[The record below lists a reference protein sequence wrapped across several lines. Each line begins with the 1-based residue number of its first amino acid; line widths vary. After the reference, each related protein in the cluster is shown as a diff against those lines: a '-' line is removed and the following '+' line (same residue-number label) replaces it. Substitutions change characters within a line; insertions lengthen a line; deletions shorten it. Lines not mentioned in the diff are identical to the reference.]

1 MIRLIATAA
10 TAGLLLAGCQSAEE
24 RFYHTDRDCLNR
36 QVGSRVLSAAAGI
49 GLGLVGVP
57 GGGIVVGLA
66 TNPRCQ
72 AYHLTP
78 EGRVHYENEMR
89 REAFERRVTAERR
102 RRGEVDVG
110 DDGLIRPAGSSRPLD
125 NIPSSSPGPVQAN

>member
-1 MIRLIATAA
+1 MIRNVAVVGVV
-10 TAGLLLAGCQSAEE
+10 GLLLAGCQSTDE
-24 RFYHTDRDCLNR
+24 RFYYTDQDCLNR
-36 QVGSRVLSAAAGI
+36 QVGSRVLSTAAGV
-49 GLGLVGVP
+49 GLGLLGVP

-78 EGRVHYENEMR
+78 EGRAHYEREMR
-89 REAFERRVTAERR
+89 REATERRQIAERR

-110 DDGLIRPAGSSRPLD
+110 PDGLVRAPGSSRPLD
-125 NIPSSSPGPVQAN
+125 NLPSNSPTPPQ